1 MCGILAVE
9 AADREERISIS
20 LYLFRAISIFIYS
33 NDVSSCSFALGV
45 RIRKKNK
52 RRDSAHMR
60 SIHVRFRAGG
70 EETKIFKSEDL

>member
-45 RIRKKNK
+45 RIRKKN
-52 RRDSAHMR
+52 MR